1 MTQVVQRALAA
12 GGKVTITR
20 SVEKRTKKLKVECTV
35 KGTTTGKEAKW
46 TDGSDLEVTIERA
59 LLEESTLD
67 RDALVSSVLSTN
79 ARCDALAFAKARAAR
94 SASLSSLVD
103 ACISKRFAYF

>member
-1 MTQVVQRALAA
+1 M
-12 GGKVTITR
+12 
-20 SVEKRTKKLKVECTV
+20 EKRTKKLKVECTV

-67 RDALVSSVLSTN
+67 RDALVSSVLSSGEIRVAGTIKQ
-79 ARCDALAFAKARAAR
+79 KAGIPIPC
-94 SASLSSLVD
+94 VVQ
-103 ACISKRFAYF
+103 